1 VPDHLLIGNALVVD
15 LPLLGSSRSAGT
27 REYSDRRSAAVRRS
41 LVLATNRNG
50 GMLRLNASR
59 HNDDDD

>member
-1 VPDHLLIGNALVVD
+1 VITD
-15 LPLLGSSRSAGT
+15 LPRHGNI
-27 REYSDRRSAAVRRS
+27 SDRRSSAGRRS

-59 HNDDDD
+59 RWWW